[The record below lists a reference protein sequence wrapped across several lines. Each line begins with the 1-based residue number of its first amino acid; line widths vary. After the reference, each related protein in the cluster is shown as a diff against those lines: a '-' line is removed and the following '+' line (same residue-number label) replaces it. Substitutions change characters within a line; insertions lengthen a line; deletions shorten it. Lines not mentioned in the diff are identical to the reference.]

1 MNLHLIG
8 LLYGR
13 CSKELVQNSREMRLF
28 PVQVVIYSEINGI
41 FVIVYKFITLFT
53 Q

>member
-8 LLYGR
+8 LLCGR
-13 CSKELVQNSREMRLF
+13 CSKGLVQNCREMRLF

-41 FVIVYKFITLFT
+41 FVIVYKFIMLFT